1 MYRGSRLPTVCSN
14 NTPTCQV
21 AEKRRKLNKHIDIFH
36 DRMCEEQQQSIEQVL
51 NVPFQVCEDI
61 A

>member
-1 MYRGSRLPTVCSN
+1 MYKGSRLPTVCSN
-14 NTPTCQV
+14 NTPTCHV
-21 AEKRRKLNKHIDIFH
+21 AEKRRKLNEHMDMLNH
-36 DRMCEEQQQSIEQVL
+36 RMFEEEQQSVERVQ